1 MSEDGVETL
10 EAEDCIGGLGA
21 SRFLRL
27 GCRSALW
34 LVFGVLGVL
43 GVLGAGGL
51 AEDGLREAEAD
62 LSAPPLRLDSF
73 EVAGGEGGIK
83 LGGGAFSPAILPSEI
98 NFRKLLKSSFSSLP
112 GAAVA
117 AAATTGGGATTGIT
131 GGGGGGGGGS
141 ISSVALLA
149 ATELLLRRGLFLT
162 GLGLRLVTLLLLVDL
177 TSILCTKLVGETP
190 VAEGAPS
197 GGTRSPWG
205 PDPESS
211 MSSSS
216 SSPSVWSFSS
226 TEGKSVLLD
235 FRSPGDPP
243 LLLSRSPAPGW

>member
-10 EAEDCIGGLGA
+10 EAAPPPDCIGGLGA

-51 AEDGLREAEAD
+51 AEDGLLEAEAD
-62 LSAPPLRLDSF
+62 LSAPPLRGLEESF

-83 LGGGAFSPAILPSEI
+83 LGGGAFNPAILPSDI
-98 NFRKLLKSSFSSLP
+98 NFLKLLKSSFSSLP
-112 GAAVA
+112 A
-117 AAATTGGGATTGIT
+117 AAAAVIATGGGATTGIT

-141 ISSVALLA
+141 MSSIAALLA
-149 ATELLLRRGLFLT
+149 AAELLLRRDGLFLT
-162 GLGLRLVTLLLLVDL
+162 GLGLRFDTLLVVDL

-205 PDPESS
+205 P
-211 MSSSS
+211 
-216 SSPSVWSFSS
+216 
-226 TEGKSVLLD
+226 
-235 FRSPGDPP
+235 PG
-243 LLLSRSPAPGW
+243 